1 MAAGLIGRERQGR
14 ANRRTREDG
23 GVKRPTAS
31 LVASLLAVAVLGAAC
46 TSDPPDDTTKTP
58 AAAEQMQ
65 AFFASYEVLSGQ
77 PNRIEVGLMRSD
89 QRSLSYGTV
98 QFRFSY
104 LGTQDNPS
112 AAQAGP
118 TATAKF
124 LLVPGMQASS
134 QPKPTFTLPTVA
146 RGVYEAQNVTLDK
159 PGFWNVEVVA
169 NLADGSTQSAA
180 SKFAAVAKPS
190 YPAPGEPALK
200 TQNDTMSSKGVA
212 ASAIDSRALTGG
224 TGAIPDPELHQTT
237 IADAIKQHEP
247 AFVLFSTPVY
257 CISKFCGP
265 VTDSIEQ
272 LAKQYS
278 DKAVFIHVEIYK
290 QYSDQKKVI
299 NKAAADW
306 VYRNGDVTEPW
317 LFEIGSDGKI
327 VDRWQNLIDLQE
339 VQQALQKLPAMR

>member
-1 MAAGLIGRERQGR
+1 M
-14 ANRRTREDG
+14 
-23 GVKRPTAS
+23 KRPPAT
-31 LVASLLAVAVLGAAC
+31 LIASLLAFALLGAAC
-46 TSDPPDDTTKTP
+46 TSNDSNDTPPSP
-58 AAAEQMQ
+58 SASQQMQ
-65 AFFASYEVLSGQ
+65 AFFASYEVLAGQ
-77 PNRIEVGLMRSD
+77 PNRIEVGLMRAD

-98 QFRFSY
+98 EFRFSY
-104 LGTQDNPS
+104 LGTQQSPS
-112 AAQAGP
+112 SPQAGP

-146 RGVYEAQNVTLDK
+146 RGVYEAENVTLDK
-159 PGFWNVEVVA
+159 PGFWNVDVVA
-169 NLADGSTQSAA
+169 NLADGSTQSASA
-180 SKFAAVAKPS
+180 KFDVAAQPS
-190 YPAPGEPALK
+190 YPAPGEKAQK
-200 TQNDTMSSKGVA
+200 TQNLTMSSKGVP

-224 TGAIPDPELHQTT
+224 KGAIPDPELHQTT
-237 IADAIKQHEP
+237 IADAIAHHEP
-247 AFVLFSTPVY
+247 AFVIFSTPVY

-265 VTDSIEQ
+265 ITDSIAQ

-290 QYSDQKKVI
+290 KYSQQKKVI
-299 NKAAADW
+299 NQAAADW

-339 VQQALQKLPAMR
+339 VQQVLQKLPPMR